1 MSAPLNSK
9 AIAEKADMRDPLA
22 IARGLGSAKS
32 GVQHWW
38 MQRLTAIALA
48 ILSPWFVWLLVSL
61 IGADQETIQYVLANP
76 RYALPLLVFV
86 LALFWHAKLGVQVV
100 IEDYVH
106 TRWLEVTL
114 QIALVFACALGALTC
129 VFAIARVA
137 FLR

>member
-1 MSAPLNSK
+1 MSAPVTG
-9 AIAEKADMRDPLA
+9 KADMRDPLA

-38 MQRLTAIALA
+38 LQRVTAIALA

-61 IGADQETIQYVLANP
+61 IGADQESVQYVVENP

-86 LALFWHAKLGVQVV
+86 LALFWHAKLGLQVV

-106 TRWLEVTL
+106 TRWLEVAM
-114 QIALVFACALGALTC
+114 QIAVNFACALGALAC
-129 VFAIARVA
+129 VFATARIAFVGVHPG
-137 FLR
+137 